1 MSRQNGA
8 GAYVP
13 APFFMA
19 RPRRLRLAPRLRPCA
34 ASAPAPPPPRAAA
47 AEKREP
53 PRMGRLPPCA
63 GARFGASAQSSYSR
77 LWPRISPVEALIS

>member
-1 MSRQNGA
+1 MSRLR
-8 GAYVP
+8 
-13 APFFMA
+13 FSWRA
-19 RPRRLRLAPRLRPCA
+19 RA
-34 ASAPAPPPPRAAA
+34 ASASPRAVPSYAAA

-53 PRMGRLPPCA
+53 PRMGRLPPRA